1 MAALRHALPH
11 SGPARLSEPVRNDD
25 RENDHRENDHQ
36 EAPPEARSALEII
49 HAQYHRAMRRAARGD
64 SAERASAFA
73 EARRLLGVAV
83 ALRGRTSARD
93 AEASAA
99 AVPAGRQETPSPE
112 P

>member
-1 MAALRHALPH
+1 MAALRHVGPH
-11 SGPARLSEPVRNDD
+11 SGPARLSEPVPDDD
-25 RENDHRENDHQ
+25 RENDHRET
-36 EAPPEARSALEII
+36 PPEASSALEII
-49 HAQYHRAMRRAARGD
+49 HAHYHRAMRRAARGE

-83 ALRGRTSARD
+83 ALRARTGARD

-99 AVPAGRQETPSPE
+99 AVPAGRREPPSPE